1 MAKTM
6 LNSNSSRSHSIFNI
20 RLVMA
25 EACPST
31 EIFNKIRPIEND
43 SKVNFLIYYN
53 FLMLLIF

>member
-25 EACPST
+25 EACST
-31 EIFNKIRPIEND
+31 NDIFNKVRPIEDD
-43 SKVNFLIYYN
+43 SKVNF
-53 FLMLLIF
+53 